1 MAKYWIRKNGESEG
15 PFSLS
20 QLMEQEL
27 TSQTLVCKQGEANW
41 APLSKVDELK
51 NLANIK
57 QVPRNKSYTK
67 IGVIIGVIALAIIIP
82 IYYFITKN
90 NKVKEGYALIERIT
104 EAHQNR
110 DTVSVGNTIANF
122 NNFIQENYTIDNVN
136 TELIT
141 AYCRTIVKFFTDKTE
156 KNNFDYSILESYIS
170 AVSEKEDAQISVFV
184 MLGDS
189 FSKQK
194 EYEKALQMYK
204 KGENIDDYAKY
215 NIGYIHYRNSNIK
228 KAEEYF
234 YNSRYIPIS
243 RYMLGKIYYDENKY
257 KRAAKFFSSAAE
269 DGHAKSQNI
278 LGEMYEDG
286 IGVPKNYTTAVEWY
300 TEAALQGESTAQ
312 ANLGNMYRMGM
323 GGLIQNDK
331 KAFDLYKKSADQ
343 GNLLGQYYLAFMYK
357 NGYGVP
363 QNYSKAL
370 EIYQVL
376 TKEGVY
382 NAYYSLGEMYEKGMG
397 LRENIDKALECYAI
411 ASIQNEAA
419 KFDFE
424 RLKKTPVTEEDIQNI
439 QEFAK
444 GYYSSDIYNQETKS
458 YSISDEQKEN
468 DLGLIYL
475 IIHSKSLD
483 VYGKQKWF
491 DLYTLM
497 ENEQIEKLYDVLLR
511 EKRELN
517 SIDMKYETKINEI
530 NKKYQNKMNEVK

>member
-82 IYYFITKN
+82 TYYFISKN

-110 DTVSVGNTIANF
+110 DTVLVGNTIANF
-122 NNFIQENYTIDNVN
+122 NNFIRENYTTDNVN

-141 AYCRTIVKFFTDKTE
+141 EYCRTIVKFFTDKTE

-243 RYMLGKIYYDENKY
+243 RYMLGKIYYDE
-257 KRAAKFFSSAAE
+257 
-269 DGHAKSQNI
+269 
-278 LGEMYEDG
+278 
-286 IGVPKNYTTAVEWY
+286 KNYTTAVEWY

>member
-82 IYYFITKN
+82 TYYFISKN

-110 DTVSVGNTIANF
+110 DTVLVGNTIANF
-122 NNFIQENYTIDNVN
+122 NNFIRENYTTDNVN

-170 AVSEKEDAQISVFV
+170 VVSEKEDAQTSVFV

-215 NIGYIHYRNSNIK
+215 NIGYIHYRNNNIK

-257 KRAAKFFSSAAE
+257 KRAAEFFSSAAE

-411 ASIQNEAA
+411 ASIQNKAA

-424 RLKKTPVTEEDIQNI
+424 RLKKTPITEEDIQNI
-439 QEFAK
+439 KDFSKE
-444 GYYSSDIYNQETKS
+444 YYSSDIYNQETKS

-530 NKKYQNKMNEVK
+530 NKKY